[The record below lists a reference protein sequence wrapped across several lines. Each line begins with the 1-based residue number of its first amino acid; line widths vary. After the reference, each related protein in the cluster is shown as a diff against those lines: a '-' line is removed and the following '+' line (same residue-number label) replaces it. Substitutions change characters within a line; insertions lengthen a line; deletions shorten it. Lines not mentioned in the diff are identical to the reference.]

1 MASMESGVL
10 ALQNELEKAK
20 ENLKDVDENIKKL
33 TGRDPYE
40 QRQGGNRRLS
50 QSGDLRG
57 RGRPFTPGGRRFPD
71 NEGQAARRLVGG
83 AFSRLGI
90 SPRAAGRGR
99 GRGIGRGIGRG
110 RRTADSD
117 EEEEL
122 PNRPTIQSSVVLTP
136 KEPKS
141 RQASLDEQK
150 PDKKSTARNRRMFGL
165 LLGTLQK
172 FKDEAKESKDK
183 EDQRKQIEN
192 KLEEKAN
199 EEKEEIVK
207 EKRQL
212 FEERR
217 QTQVKLRKIEQKIE
231 IVETSQECQA
241 ERLKL
246 ANFIRTKAKPP
257 IFYLPKMMNESLENK
272 KKETAT
278 AINEMIT
285 QKQKQLEEEIEDLM
299 AGGHDH
305 DHPEEEEGPTGEG
318 AGEGEGDGD
327 KIKEGQPD
335 KENRVSRHYRSKAD
349 EIAEQEEIPSRKRRK
364 SSGDRG
370 ERRKSGEDKDRKH
383 RKSDEHH
390 KDVYK
395 SESDKT
401 SDNKRRKSEHSGD
414 RAEDRHR
421 RLSHGEGDR
430 KGNREGDRERSR
442 GEGERRK
449 SHSERDKREGE
460 RDKRDGEKD
469 KRDSE
474 KDKRDGEKD
483 RRESHHG
490 DSDRRRSHGDD
501 GHREDRR
508 SHGEGGHEHDKEG
521 KKKDHRTREPAK
533 RTEKKEDGV
542 KVSIDYDEQEG
553 EGEVNE
559 ESNLPVEVPE
569 IKPVILDFSNMAD
582 IPMPDDVQLPKTT

>member
-1 MASMESGVL
+1 MESGVL

-285 QKQKQLEEEIEDLM
+285 QKQKQLDEEIEDLM

-349 EIAEQEEIPSRKRRK
+349 EIEEQEEIPSRKRRK

-370 ERRKSGEDKDRKH
+370 ERHKSGEDKDRKH

-390 KDVYK
+390 KDVHK

-414 RAEDRHR
+414 RAE
-421 RLSHGEGDR
+421 
-430 KGNREGDRERSR
+430 
-442 GEGERRK
+442 
-449 SHSERDKREGE
+449 
-460 RDKRDGEKD
+460 
-469 KRDSE
+469 
-474 KDKRDGEKD
+474 D

-559 ESNLPVEVPE
+559 ESNLPMQVPE
-569 IKPVILDFSNMAD
+569 IKPEIMDFSNMAD

>member
-1 MASMESGVL
+1 MASIESGVL

-57 RGRPFTPGGRRFPD
+57 RGRPFTPGGRRFSD

-99 GRGIGRGIGRG
+99 GRGRGLG

-122 PNRPTIQSSVVLTP
+122 PNKPTIQSSVVLTP

-150 PDKKSTARNRRMFGL
+150 TDKKGTARNRRMFGL

-192 KLEEKAN
+192 KLEEKAL

-207 EKRQL
+207 ERRQL
-212 FEERR
+212 FQERR

-246 ANFIRTKAKPP
+246 ANFIRTKAKPH
-257 IFYLPKMMNESLENK
+257 IFYLPKMMNENLENK

-305 DHPEEEEGPTGEG
+305 DHPEEEEGQTGEG
-318 AGEGEGDGD
+318 AGEGEGD
-327 KIKEGQPD
+327 KIKGEQPD

-349 EIAEQEEIPSRKRRK
+349 EIAEQEGTTSRKRRK
-364 SSGDRG
+364 SSGERG
-370 ERRKSGEDKDRKH
+370 ERHKSGEDRDRKH
-383 RKSDEHH
+383 RKSDEHQ
-390 KDVYK
+390 KDVHK
-395 SESDKT
+395 NESDKT

-414 RAEDRHR
+414 RTEGRHR

-430 KGNREGDRERSR
+430 KAHREGDRERSR

-449 SHSERDKREGE
+449 SHGE
-460 RDKRDGEKD
+460 RDKRDGE
-469 KRDSE
+469 R
-474 KDKRDGEKD
+474 DKRDGEKD
-483 RRESHHG
+483 RRESQHG
-490 DSDRRRSHGDD
+490 DSDRRRSHGDE

-508 SHGEGGHEHDKEG
+508 SHGEGGHEHDREG

-553 EGEVNE
+553 EGEAND
-559 ESNLPVEVPE
+559 ESNKTLEVPE
-569 IKPVILDFSNMAD
+569 KLPEIMDFSNMAD
-582 IPMPDDVQLPKTT
+582 IPMPDDVQVPKTT